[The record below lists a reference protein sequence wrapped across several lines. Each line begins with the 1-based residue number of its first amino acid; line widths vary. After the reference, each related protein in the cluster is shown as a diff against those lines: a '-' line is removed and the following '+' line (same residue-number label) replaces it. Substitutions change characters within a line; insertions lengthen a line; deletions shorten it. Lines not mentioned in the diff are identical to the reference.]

1 MNQPTVGYLFFFA
14 MSIHQ
19 STSWY
24 NTFEK
29 IQWNQKE
36 KKEKLFDLGFKATI

>member
-24 NTFEK
+24 NTSERNSVKSEREERKAF
-29 IQWNQKE
+29 W
-36 KKEKLFDLGFKATI
+36 LGI